1 MSELKLYELVN
12 PSDPYTFYAPSVEI
26 AGLVS
31 AMLSPSFGAS
41 PVDGEGESSPVM
53 FGWNEWMKEKGIDD
67 EWIAEHK
74 LAIADALDSFLI
86 GNANRREDVESMLEM
101 LPDDKKAEWRDSHQ
115 NRNRTSLNQ
124 IGESAYKLAKQLRE
138 PALDDGE

>member
-12 PSDPYTFYAPSVEI
+12 PSDPYTFYAPSVEV
-26 AGLVS
+26 AGLAS

-67 EWIAEHK
+67 EWIAENK

-86 GNANRREDVESMLEM
+86 GNANRRADVESMVEM
-101 LPDDKKAEWRDSHQ
+101 LPDDKKAEWRGSRQD
-115 NRNRTSLNQ
+115 RNRTSLNQ